1 MSTHPHC
8 IYICV
13 FVFVGVHACVCVRLC
28 ACIRMCICKY
38 VYVTFTVKLM
48 IESTGEQHKC
58 PVMGED
64 RKETA
69 RLLGKKGVSNT
80 YYENLGRI
88 KQDVLDA
95 GTTTDC
101 QTPAVLR
108 QIKSEAFVAE

>member
-1 MSTHPHC
+1 
-8 IYICV
+8 
-13 FVFVGVHACVCVRLC
+13 
-28 ACIRMCICKY
+28 
-38 VYVTFTVKLM
+38 
-48 IESTGEQHKC
+48 
-58 PVMGED
+58 MGED

-69 RLLGKKGVSNT
+69 RLLGKKGVSNI

-95 GTTTDC
+95 GNITDC